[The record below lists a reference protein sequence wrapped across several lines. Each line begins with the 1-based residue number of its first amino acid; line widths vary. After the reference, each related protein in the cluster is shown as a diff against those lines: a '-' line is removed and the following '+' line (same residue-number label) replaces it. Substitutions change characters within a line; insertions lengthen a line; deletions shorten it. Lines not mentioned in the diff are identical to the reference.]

1 MNRSGMA
8 LVTGASSQL
17 GVFLVPR
24 LIKAGMDVLAVSREI
39 PEGAVSDTE
48 GVNWIAPG
56 SESVQKANFL
66 LSCGPLGL
74 AANYVAKVEGLKKVI
89 AFSTSSVYTKRESA
103 DESERLTINRI
114 AEEEGKMRSIC
125 CDRNIPLVI
134 IRPTLI
140 YGCGMDSN
148 ISLLLK
154 MGEKTGFIP
163 LSRDAV
169 GLRQPVH
176 ADDLAQLAVT
186 ALQAD
191 TGSFLEGEA
200 CGGSTLMFSEMAAK
214 VAQCGSRKIRLLS
227 LPSPILN
234 AAVRVASFLA
244 PGKGINP
251 QMVHRQSEDMV
262 FDSTVFNETLSWN
275 PRPFE
280 PGPEDFEIPLNLK
293 KAAHL

>member
-1 MNRSGMA
+1 MNGPGIA

-17 GVFLVPR
+17 GVFLLPR
-24 LIKAGMDVLAVSREI
+24 LISAGVNVLAVSRGVSG
-39 PEGAVSDTE
+39 GAVRLAE
-48 GVNWIAPG
+48 GVDWIAPG
-56 SESVQKANFL
+56 SDSVRDANCL
-66 LSCGPLGL
+66 VSCGPLDL
-74 AANYVAKVEGLKKVI
+74 AAEYVEKLKGLKKAVV
-89 AFSTSSVYTKRESA
+89 FSTSSVYTKRQSA
-103 DESERLTINRI
+103 DDSERLTIKRI
-114 AEEEGKMRSIC
+114 AEEEGRLRSLC
-125 CDRNIPLVI
+125 SDHNIPLVI

-163 LSRDAV
+163 LSRNAV

-191 TGSFLEGEA
+191 TGPFLEGEA
-200 CGGSTLMFSEMAAK
+200 CGGSTLTFSEMTRK

-227 LPSPILN
+227 LPAPILI
-234 AAVRVASFLA
+234 AVVRTVSALL

-251 QMVHRQSEDMV
+251 QMVNRQSQDMV
-262 FDSTVFNETLSWN
+262 FDSTVFKENLSWN

-280 PGPEDFEIPLNLK
+280 PGPEDFQVSSSISKYARL
-293 KAAHL
+293 